1 MSMFTAFNIS
11 ASGMTA
17 QQLRTDVISENIANA
32 DTTRTSDGTPYV
44 RKAVVFTEKTM
55 TGTALGKSAYGSYAP
70 VPYEPYA
77 DFPMTGTALGKSAY
91 GSYGTGA
98 YSTFSDALRLANG
111 GVVGSGVKVTSVYED
126 TSTDMERVYD
136 PSHPD
141 ADENGYVTY
150 PNVNVVQ
157 EMTDLID
164 ASRSYEANISAFNAS
179 KSMASKGLSIGS
191 AT

>member
-17 QQLRTDVISENIANA
+17 QQLRTDVISQNIANVN
-32 DTTRTSDGTPYV
+32 TTRTSDGTPCV
-44 RKAVVFTEKTM
+44 RKAVVFTEKTLTQATVIQGPNS
-55 TGTALGKSAYGSYAP
+55 TGSSFASVLRSVRGGRLG
-70 VPYEPYA
+70 
-77 DFPMTGTALGKSAY
+77 D
-91 GSYGTGA
+91 
-98 YSTFSDALRLANG
+98 
-111 GVVGSGVKVTSVYED
+111 GVKVTRVYED
-126 TSTDMERVYD
+126 DSTDMNMVFD

-179 KSMASKGLSIGS
+179 KTMANKGLSIGQ
-191 AT
+191 A